1 MPNAQ
6 SILQRL
12 MVAIKRLCALGAPRQ
27 PGQSRSS
34 AVLSGAGSSR
44 AAATG
49 STSPLPAQ
57 RSDSN
62 TVILQAAATVKLAEA
77 KPTMTITLRAAWAK
91 DRGQLREINEDDV
104 YGHTSQLASG
114 ETLGLFIVCDGM
126 GGHLGG
132 EFASKYAIHAIVD
145 ELHDLLAPTDLRR
158 TVKLSPD
165 EATATADGHPSPAG
179 RPEESG
185 LEHRIQLAVRR
196 ANTVVR
202 DFARNRP
209 AEAGDAGAT
218 VTMVLVKG
226 RTAYVANVG
235 DSRTYLLRE
244 GWLKALTKD
253 HSLVASLAASGQ
265 IKAEEIY
272 SHPGRN
278 VILRSLGGK
287 ADVEADIYTRA
298 LLAGDRILLC
308 SDGLWEMVRDPQITV
323 IMAKAPSPTEACQRL
338 IRAANDNGGEDNI
351 SAVVF
356 WVEA

>member
-1 MPNAQ
+1 
-6 SILQRL
+6 
-12 MVAIKRLCALGAPRQ
+12 
-27 PGQSRSS
+27 
-34 AVLSGAGSSR
+34 
-44 AAATG
+44 
-49 STSPLPAQ
+49 
-57 RSDSN
+57 
-62 TVILQAAATVKLAEA
+62 
-77 KPTMTITLRAAWAK
+77 
-91 DRGQLREINEDDV
+91 
-104 YGHTSQLASG
+104 
-114 ETLGLFIVCDGM
+114 
-126 GGHLGG
+126 
-132 EFASKYAIHAIVD
+132 
-145 ELHDLLAPTDLRR
+145 
-158 TVKLSPD
+158 
-165 EATATADGHPSPAG
+165 
-179 RPEESG
+179 